1 MLPHVKSS
9 PVRKYMRA
17 RKGSSAR
24 FVCSEILNVCGSGIN
39 DIFVNEACQFAESL
53 SCCIS
58 DYNTCNEDI
67 LISESSA
74 IYTAY
79 VNALNH
85 PAGMCDFS
93 GTARYAHE
101 QITPCA

>member
-1 MLPHVKSS
+1 MKD
-9 PVRKYMRA
+9 RREIIGIWA
-17 RKGSSAR
+17 QKGSSAR
-24 FVCSEILNVCGSGIN
+24 FVCSEILNICGSGIN
-39 DIFVNEACQFAESL
+39 DIFVNEACSSAESM
-53 SCCIS
+53 SCCIN
-58 DYNTCNEDI
+58 DYNSCNEDT
-67 LISESSA
+67 LIEESSA